1 VSDAGAMDHLSD
13 MSRDELQSLLSRLQ
27 TELDERRRALPAHSI
42 RPHQLVEIEELED
55 EIAEIREHLARVSGG
70 DKAGE

>member
-1 VSDAGAMDHLSD
+1 VSDAGGTDRLSD
-13 MSRDELQSLLSRLQ
+13 MSRDGLQSLLSRLQ

-42 RPHQLVEIEELED
+42 RPHQLVEIEDLED
-55 EIAEIREHLARVSGG
+55 EIAEIREHLARVNGG